1 MHLNVQ
7 FYNNKQTLL
16 LPPSIGDYLPEG
28 DLSRVIDEVV
38 ELLDLSSLYNKVPD
52 KGRPSYHP
60 KMLTKLLF
68 YGYAVQTRSSRKIHK
83 RLFTDVA
90 FIFLAGMQQPDF
102 RTISDFR
109 KNNLEEL
116 TEIFT
121 QIVQICHQLGMVKI
135 GSISLDSKVFK
146 ANASPAKS
154 YTDENLVKE
163 HEKIS
168 NRIEKYLKKSNQ
180 IDDEEDHLYGS
191 DKCGDELPEKI
202 STKEKRL
209 KKLQKA
215 KDNLDRAR
223 RHLKEQDTDKVNITD
238 NDARVQKDKG
248 RKYAG
253 YRGHIVVDE
262 EEQVIITHDVTN
274 EQDDT
279 NQLIPMVDKTIDTI
293 GELVDH
299 RKLSSEPDDNK
310 TIFLADCG
318 YNSLANLG
326 KLKHRDTIDPYIPD
340 KIYQAR
346 EHGHTTREEA
356 PFHKN
361 KFIFQPEE
369 NSFVC
374 PAGKKLKFSRYVK
387 ERGGERAIVYKCNC
401 SDCRN
406 CTYFGV
412 CTSSKRGRTIR
423 FYEHEYLL
431 KEMRKKLS
439 TLHGKKI
446 YRSRKCTVEPVF
458 GNIAQNLGFR
468 EFLLRGTRKVKGEFS
483 LICIAHNLLKI
494 TRYAKQEHLS
504 ITECY
509 TY

>member
-1 MHLNVQ
+1 MHLNVK
-7 FYNNKQTLL
+7 FYNNKQSLL
-16 LPPSIGDYLPEG
+16 LPPSIEDYLPEG
-28 DLSRVIDEVV
+28 DLARVIDEVV
-38 ELLDLSSLYNKVPD
+38 ELLDLSVLYEKVPD

-60 KMLTKLLF
+60 KMLTKILF

-116 TEIFT
+116 TEIFA

-135 GSISLDSKVFK
+135 GSVSLDSKVFK

-163 HEKIS
+163 HKRIS
-168 NRIEKYLKKSNQ
+168 ERIKKFLQKSNQ
-180 IDDEEDHLYGS
+180 IDEEEDRLYGS
-191 DKCGDELPEKI
+191 DKCGDELPDKI

-209 KKLQKA
+209 RKLQKA
-215 KDNLDRAR
+215 KENLEQALNR
-223 RHLKEQDTDKVNITD
+223 LKEQNTNKINITD

-248 RKYAG
+248 RKYPG
-253 YRGHIVVDE
+253 YRGQIVVDE
-262 EEQVIITHDVTN
+262 EEQIIITQDITN
-274 EQDDT
+274 EQGDT

-293 GELVDH
+293 KELTDH
-299 RKLSSEPDDNK
+299 RETLTDSDDNK
-310 TIFLADCG
+310 PKFLTDCG

-326 KLKHRDTIDPYIPD
+326 KLKSRDTIDPYIPD
-340 KIYQAR
+340 KIQQAR
-346 EHGHTTREEA
+346 EHGHKTKEEE

-369 NSFVC
+369 KCFLC
-374 PAGKKLKFSRYVK
+374 PAGKKLKFSRFVK
-387 ERGGERAIVYKCNC
+387 ERGGEEAAVYKCKC

-406 CTYFGV
+406 CTYFGI
-412 CTSSKRGRTIR
+412 CTQSKRGRTIR
-423 FYEHEYLL
+423 IYEHEHLL

-439 TLHGKKI
+439 TLEGKKI

-494 TRYAKQEHLS
+494 TRYAKRKHLS

-509 TY
+509 SY